1 MAELLDQWIEQ
12 ARKCQYL
19 PENDLKVMVI
29 VMVIVLAWLLLP
41 FGLFSDVGSWVAVL
55 IIHRNYV
62 R

>member
-19 PENDLKVMVI
+19 PENDLK

>member
-41 FGLFSDVGSWVAVL
+41 FGLFSDVGS
-55 IIHRNYV
+55 
-62 R
+62 